1 MRSPVETRCAGVADM
16 VSREIIPKGVKGAR
30 GEEQFK
36 TEGTEKSKAERTAET
51 QSTQR
56 KREGRPLGRA
66 RIKQRRGPPFAKSLR
81 TGRMTARSRGT

>member
-36 TEGTEKSKAERTAET
+36 TEGTEKCKAERTAET

-56 KREGRPLGRA
+56 KREGCPLGR
-66 RIKQRRGPPFAKSLR
+66 GPHEAKAWAS
-81 TGRMTARSRGT
+81 G